1 MKRFYFLAVIFIFA
15 FCGCENYVNDLQTA
29 TVQGFSEL
37 NSVVWDKQTGF
48 SIDSLFFAS
57 GKKSYILKGNLLV
70 DDTLRNFNVIS
81 DNSFFKHFE
90 VRSFKSPIDFQETPR
105 SVQCTVQLKSND
117 WCEVEWRSGSKR
129 IFLRNKLSE

>member
-37 NSVVWDKQTGF
+37 NSVFWDKQTGF

-70 DDTLRNFNVIS
+70 DDTLRTFNVIS

-90 VRSFKSPIDFQETPR
+90 VRSFKSPIDFQETSR

-129 IFLRNKLSE
+129 IFLRNKLSQ